1 MKKPLTHIHLQKT
14 LTKIHL
20 QKTRVDNCIYHLDK
34 VIENFTF
41 FDDDD
46 CPDEKRMRTVIEV
59 KEILGLVSDGLD
71 LQIDKLKQM
80 EVQ

>member
-20 QKTRVDNCIYHLDK
+20 QQTRVDNCIYHLDK
-34 VIENFTF
+34 IIENFTF
-41 FDDDD
+41 CDDDY
-46 CPDEKRMRTVIEV
+46 CSDEERVRTVIEV

-71 LQIDKLKQM
+71 LQIDKLKKM
-80 EVQ
+80 ELN

>member
-1 MKKPLTHIHLQKT
+1 MEYKYEWEKPSTQ
-14 LTKIHL
+14 IHL
-20 QKTRVDNCIYHLDK
+20 QKTRVDDCIYDLDK

-59 KEILGLVSDGLD
+59 KEILGWVSNGLNH
-71 LQIDKLKQM
+71 QIDKLKKM

>member
-1 MKKPLTHIHLQKT
+1 MKKPLTHLHLQKT